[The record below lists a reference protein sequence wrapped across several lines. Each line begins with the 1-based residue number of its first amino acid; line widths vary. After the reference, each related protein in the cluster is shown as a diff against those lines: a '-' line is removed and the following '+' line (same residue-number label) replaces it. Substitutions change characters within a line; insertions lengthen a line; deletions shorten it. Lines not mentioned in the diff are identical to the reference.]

1 MISTISR
8 WRWAAAVSPLAI
20 AVAASPAFAQ
30 DSQAVVTGAA
40 SAQTAAQTSG
50 DQGASPAPTADQGS
64 SIIITGFRA
73 SLQSAI
79 NKKKQSDQIVESVSA
94 EDIGKLPDAS
104 IGEAI
109 ARLPGVTS
117 QRLSGRAD
125 VISIRGFG
133 PDYSTTLLNGR
144 EQTSTGDNRA
154 VQFDQ
159 YPAEVINQVNVYKT
173 PMASV
178 IGQGIAGTVDLRTIR
193 PLEFGKRVISV
204 GGRLVYPD
212 LGRLNPEANKFG
224 YRLNG
229 VYVDQFAD
237 GRAGVSLAVSWDDEP
252 YEIKEFNSWG
262 YPTVTCGSGIVSTTV
277 GGVCVPA
284 AGYGN
289 ALGNVTNGGLKSY
302 STSTE
307 LKRLGLT
314 GTLEFKPSDYWTSTI
329 DGFYSNFK
337 DDQVKRGIEVPLW
350 WGGGGEVLQPGAT
363 STDGVIT
370 SGTFTGIN
378 PVVRNVLQ
386 PRHAKLYSFGWN
398 NRYDTPEGW
407 HGMLDL
413 SWNKTKRNE
422 LVFETYAGTGYN
434 FSGPRDTYS
443 FETGTTGTVITG
455 HNIDYSDPNLIFVT
469 DPRGWGGLASN
480 GAIRPGYWNNRIVH
494 DRIWQVHPEIA
505 KDLNS
510 SFLSRISLGAN
521 YTDHKKSLTPDEA
534 FVQFSNPTLRNLVL
548 PTDLR
553 LSPADF
559 NWIGLGN
566 TLAFDPQA
574 LLDQGIYT
582 LASNNLNPDVQAKA
596 YAVHEKLATI
606 YVQADIKADLGS
618 ARLTGNVGVQ
628 AVHTDQ
634 VSTGFRIGGNP
645 AVLTPASD
653 GAKYW
658 DVMPSLNL
666 SVRWPSDWVV
676 RLGLAR
682 EVMRPRLDSM
692 RIANEYG
699 VCGSGCAAYPVIT
712 GTAGNPE
719 LRPFRANAADLSFEK
734 YFGIKGYVSLQ
745 FYYKYFDT
753 FVVEQNLSNVPFDY
767 TGYPIPSP
775 WQTTSP
781 CVPATACNYLPPQG
795 ITNGFIKQPYNINGG
810 KMYGTEL
817 GATLPV
823 GEFIHALD
831 GFGLTGGVSYTKSKV
846 RIYPGA
852 PPSALPGYSKWV
864 ANGTAYFEKWG
875 FNARASLRYR
885 SSFQGEV
892 SGFAQNN
899 VFRQAKP
906 ETIIDAQI
914 GYDFQPGS
922 FLEGLSLYVQG
933 LNLTNEP
940 FVTTNPGQDL
950 QVIDYQRYGR
960 RWMLG
965 ATYKFGAKTPPPPPP
980 PPAPPAPPPPAPATQ
995 TCPDGSVVLATATC
1009 PAPPPPPP
1017 PPPPAPQRG

>member
-1 MISTISR
+1 MTSISSR
-8 WRWAAAVSPLAI
+8 SLLVAAASPLALI
-20 AVAASPAFAQ
+20 VATTPAWAQ
-30 DSQAVVTGAA
+30 DGQPGITGAA
-40 SAQTAAQTSG
+40 SSATAAQAPAT
-50 DQGASPAPTADQGS
+50 DQGASPTPQADEAPA
-64 SIIITGFRA
+64 IVVTGFRA
-73 SLQSAI
+73 SLQNAV

-109 ARLPGVTS
+109 ARLPGITS

-178 IGQGIAGTVDLRTIR
+178 LGQGIAGTVDLRTIR

-204 GGRLVYPD
+204 GGRAVYPD
-212 LGRLNPEANKFG
+212 IGKLNPDAKKYG
-224 YRLNG
+224 YRVNG

-237 GRAGVSLAVSWDDEP
+237 GRAGVALAASWDDEP
-252 YEIKEFNSWG
+252 YEIKEFNAWG
-262 YPTVTCGSGIVSTTV
+262 YADGP
-277 GGVCVPA
+277 GGTKVV
-284 AGYGN
+284 
-289 ALGNVTNGGLKSY
+289 GGLKSY
-302 STSTE
+302 SRSTE

-314 GTLEFKPSDYWTSTI
+314 GTLEFKPTDYWTSTI

-337 DDQVKRGIEVPLW
+337 DDQVARGIEVPLQ
-350 WGGGGEVLQPGAT
+350 WGGTPPPAHEVLQPGFT
-363 STDGVIT
+363 TTDGLIT
-370 SGTFTGIN
+370 SGTYNNVVG
-378 PVVRNVLQ
+378 VVRNVLQ

-398 NRYDTPEGW
+398 NRYDGDNGW

-434 FSGPRDTYS
+434 FSGPGDNLS
-443 FETGTTGTVITG
+443 FETSDTGTVFTS
-455 HNIDYSDPNLIFVT
+455 HNIDYSDPNQIFVT
-469 DPRGWGGLASN
+469 DPRGWGGTASN
-480 GAIRPGYWNNRIVH
+480 GALRPGYWNNRIVH

-505 KDLNS
+505 KDLNTG
-510 SFLSRISLGAN
+510 FISRVSLGAN
-521 YTDHKKSLTPDEA
+521 WTDHKKSLTPDEA
-534 FVQFSNPTLRNLVL
+534 YVQFSDPLLRNLVL
-548 PTDLR
+548 PADLR

-559 NWIGLGN
+559 SWIGLGH

-574 LLDQGIYT
+574 LLDNGIYT
-582 LASNNLNPDVQAKA
+582 LVSNNSHPDVAAKA
-596 YAVHEKLATI
+596 YDVHEKLGSVYA
-606 YVQADIKADLGS
+606 QANIKADLGS

-634 VSTGFRIGGNP
+634 LSTGFKIAGGPP
-645 AVLTPASD
+645 AALTPASD

-666 SVRWPSDWVV
+666 SARWPSDWVV

-699 VCGSGCAAYPVIT
+699 VCRSGCAAYPVIT

-753 FVVEQNLSNVPFDY
+753 FVVEQNLQNVPFDY
-767 TGYPIPSP
+767 TGFPIPSP
-775 WQTTSP
+775 WQTTTP
-781 CVPATACNYLPPQG
+781 CDPTTAGCNYLSPQG
-795 ITNGFIKQPYNINGG
+795 ITNGFIKKPYNVKGG

-846 RIYPGA
+846 HIYPGA
-852 PPSALPGYSKWV
+852 PATALPGYSKWV

-875 FNARASLRYR
+875 FNARGSVRYR

-906 ETIIDAQI
+906 ETIVDAQV
-914 GYDFQPGS
+914 GYDFSRG
-922 FLEGLSLYVQG
+922 LLNGLSVYVQA

-965 ATYKFGAKTPPPPPP
+965 ATYKFGGSHAAAPPPPVAPPPPPP
-980 PPAPPAPPPPAPATQ
+980 PATQ
-995 TCPDGSVVLATATC
+995 TCPDGSVIEATATC
-1009 PAPPPPPP
+1009 AAPPPPPP
-1017 PPPPAPQRG
+1017 PPPPATQGERGF